1 MDAERSGG
9 LEHDCLR
16 FMSADRFSQTLSE
29 TTPGTRMREA
39 ITSERL
45 NALGVLAQEAAAGRH
60 VRGGPGIQV
69 RNGPNG
75 VTISTRGRA
84 RGAPVSDHPWR
95 YRSPPSGSTGFQ
107 FCLTSGTV
115 NLIVPTG
122 MAGTFTVGSSSVL
135 YVWVSVT
142 LSGTGE
148 VTAAAMA
155 SGSALPTPVT
165 AWFSATG
172 APSAIYLPV
181 LKVTSDATGI
191 TMVEQIEKVN
201 RQFGRRVVY
210 MNCTETKF
218 AMMWD

>member
-1 MDAERSGG
+1 
-9 LEHDCLR
+9 
-16 FMSADRFSQTLSE
+16 MSADRFSQTLSE
-29 TTPGTRMREA
+29 TTPGMRMQEA
-39 ITSERL
+39 ITAERM
-45 NALGVLAQEAAAGRH
+45 NALGILAQEAAAGKH
-60 VRGGPGIQV
+60 VRGGMGIQV
-69 RNGPNG
+69 RNGPAG
-75 VTISTRGRA
+75 VTISTRNRA
-84 RGAPVSDHPWR
+84 RGAPIADHPWR
-95 YRSPPSGSTGFQ
+95 YRSAPAGSTAFQ

-122 MAGTFTVGSSSVL
+122 MAGPFTVGSSSVL

-142 LSGTGE
+142 LSGTGA
-148 VTAAAMA
+148 VTGAAMA
-155 SGSALPTPVT
+155 SGSSLPSPVT

-181 LKVTSDATGI
+181 LKVTSDAAGI

-210 MNCTETKF
+210 MSCTETKF